1 MKKLLIACLAV
12 AVCLMLAAP
21 AMAEFKIGFLAYT
34 DLGYSTKDKML
45 TTNGKENVTSAFL
58 NVPGHSRVYGTFKK
72 ENVTGYFEIGLGN
85 AEGPSSARFTQIRKL
100 YGVYHFGNHQIQAG
114 QTEPLLSRFNPP
126 QLMGLGDNSHIIM
139 IGWGNPNYERLP
151 VANYSYSSGPFTFMG
166 GFFAPPGGNVGGS
179 FAAPATGTDKYWT
192 VPGVELKLAYRTE
205 MFYIAPAAAWG
216 QVKWEGVPNGA
227 DDSANCFVAN
237 MPIQVNFG
245 LVTFKM
251 NPYIGRNIDG
261 FTHYNGAVTGGFN
274 SGYGR
279 PLLVSGKMYDTNEWG
294 GWANLFTKVGIV
306 GVNLMYGRQQYN
318 NDDWKTKGG
327 YSQDSYSRNA
337 YVLNFPIGIDTN
349 FTVMPEF
356 ALYQYGDRPQDNKGL
371 GNEFLGGVQFQLKY

>member
-1 MKKLLIACLAV
+1 MKKLLVACLAV

-21 AMAEFKIGFLAYT
+21 AMAEFKVGFLAYT
-34 DLGYSTKDKML
+34 DLGWSTKDKML
-45 TTNGKENVTSAFL
+45 TVNQKENVTSNFL
-58 NVPGHSRVYGTFKK
+58 NMPGHSRVYGTFKK

-85 AEGPSSARFTQIRKL
+85 DELRPRDVNLRKL

-114 QTEPLLSRFNPP
+114 QTEPIAARFNPP
-126 QLMGLGDNSHIIM
+126 QLMGLGVNNHIIM

-166 GFFAPPGGNVGGS
+166 GFFAPPGGKVGGS
-179 FAAPATGTDKYWT
+179 FTAPATGTDMYWN
-192 VPGVELKLAYRTE
+192 VPGVEMKFAYRSE
-205 MFYIAPAAAWG
+205 MFYIAPAVAWG
-216 QVKWEGVPNGA
+216 QVKWEGTPDAVDN
-227 DDSANCFVAN
+227 SANCFLVN
-237 MPIQVNFG
+237 MPVQINFG

-251 NPYIGRNIDG
+251 NPYIGRNIEG
-261 FTHYNGAVTGGFN
+261 FTHYVSTAGGFD

-318 NDDWKTKGG
+318 NDDWKTKAG
-327 YSQDSYSRNA
+327 YSQDSYNRNA
-337 YVLNFPIGIDTN
+337 YVL
-349 FTVMPEF
+349 
-356 ALYQYGDRPQDNKGL
+356 
-371 GNEFLGGVQFQLKY
+371 